1 MFYSWMGLG
10 LQCLEKAKDAQRYLT
25 TSLEI
30 GEKIGND
37 KVIGYACTWMSMT
50 CSDLGLLDD
59 ALNYGSRAHEIAK
72 RIRFDPFLFLFSL
85 RAVAYAY
92 CMKGDCQDDR

>member
-1 MFYSWMGLG
+1 VPGEGEGCSTIP
-10 LQCLEKAKDAQRYLT
+10 DDVP
-25 TSLEI
+25 EI

-59 ALNYGSRAHEIAK
+59 ALNYGSRPM
-72 RIRFDPFLFLFSL
+72 R
-85 RAVAYAY
+85 
-92 CMKGDCQDDR
+92 